1 MNDKVVDVPSRT
13 VIQSAW
19 IVPAGVCGADVGRAG
34 VPVPRLYSIKP
45 AISFRGR
52 RFRGIRGWKGKPAHP
67 PLTDFPIV
75 CYVLAAFCDVVS
87 FVAASDAFGDGN
99 ASVAHDFFAA
109 GSIVII
115 AGAVMS
121 VPTAITGF
129 WDWWKGLPRDRSSGP
144 IGVAKHSQVWRTA
157 NWHMTVM
164 LTVTAIVIVDIVVR
178 LSQTS
183 DDASSAA
190 VTILSVLIAASVAF
204 GAAYGG
210 ALVYEYGFNV
220 ESVDGTTAWDET
232 EEDVLPGRRPPST
245 R

>member
-1 MNDKVVDVPSRT
+1 M
-13 VIQSAW
+13 
-19 IVPAGVCGADVGRAG
+19 GRAG

-45 AISFRGR
+45 AVSFRGR

-87 FVAASDAFGDGN
+87 YVAASDAFGGPN

-109 GSIVII
+109 GSIAII
-115 AGAVMS
+115 AGVVMS
-121 VPTAITGF
+121 LPTAVTGF

-144 IGVAKHSQVWRTA
+144 IGLAKHSQVWRTA

-164 LTVTAIVIVDIVVR
+164 LTVTAIVIVNIVVR
-178 LSQTS
+178 LGQST

-190 VTILSVLIAASVAF
+190 VTILSVIVAAGVTF

-220 ESVDGTTAWDET
+220 ESVEGTPVWDET
-232 EEDVLPGRRPPST
+232 EEDVLPGRRPRST
-245 R
+245 P

>member
-1 MNDKVVDVPSRT
+1 M
-13 VIQSAW
+13 
-19 IVPAGVCGADVGRAG
+19 
-34 VPVPRLYSIKP
+34 PRLYSIKP
-45 AISFRGR
+45 AVSFRGR
-52 RFRGIRGWKGKPAHP
+52 RFRGIRGWKGKPSHP

-87 FVAASDAFGDGN
+87 YVAASDAIGGPN

-109 GSIVII
+109 GSIAII

-121 VPTAITGF
+121 LPTAVTGF

-164 LTVTAIVIVDIVVR
+164 LTATAIVIVDIVVR
-178 LSQTS
+178 LGQSS
-183 DDASSAA
+183 DDASSL
-190 VTILSVLIAASVAF
+190 VVMILSVIVAALVAF
-204 GAAYGG
+204 GSAYGG

-220 ESVDGTTAWDET
+220 ESVEGTSVWDET
-232 EEDVLPGRRPPST
+232 EEDVLPGRRPRSP

>member
-1 MNDKVVDVPSRT
+1 M
-13 VIQSAW
+13 IQSAW
-19 IVPAGVCGADVGRAG
+19 IAPAGVCGAGHRKGG

-45 AISFRGR
+45 AVSFRGR

-67 PLTDFPIV
+67 PLTDFPIAL
-75 CYVLAAFCDVVS
+75 YVLAAFCDVVS
-87 FVAASDAFGDGN
+87 FVAASDAIGDGN

-109 GSIVII
+109 GSIAMI

-121 VPTAITGF
+121 LPTALTGF

-164 LTVTAIVIVDIVVR
+164 LTATAIVIIDIVVR
-178 LSQTS
+178 LSQS
-183 DDASSAA
+183 NDDAASAA
-190 VTILSVLIAASVAF
+190 VMILSVLIAAAVAF

-220 ESVDGTTAWDET
+220 ESVEGSTVWDET
-232 EEDVLPGRRPPST
+232 EEDVLPGRRPRST
-245 R
+245 G